1 MSEPHRVHAFCLNS
15 SSPLGSTPPC
25 TAYQPILDR
34 SRTCSG
40 PGRLPGARL
49 MREAGLNGGQV
60 RWYLVRT
67 TDSSRNDSIAPNL
80 LSKATVPTK
89 SY

>member
-1 MSEPHRVHAFCLNS
+1 MLGAWQIAGC
-15 SSPLGSTPPC
+15 PL
-25 TAYQPILDR
+25 DER
-34 SRTCSG
+34 SWTEWR
-40 PGRLPGARL
+40 
-49 MREAGLNGGQV
+49 QV